1 MRRNLTRALS
11 FLLSLM
17 ICLSV
22 LLIPATAYKAPIIN
36 PCDSS
41 YVVDDLEAMGYN
53 PYDYK
58 YDPSADFLQVIHFL
72 EYGYSK
78 NISGY
83 YSLYLYLYNPGGRA
97 IALEGS
103 TLQMCY
109 STGTGDSKYVKYPLE
124 VVSYS
129 LDEGQKHILYK
140 FEVKGIEAVRREIKD
155 SSRTYKLASVEI
167 LYEGESKPVSRL
179 LDDNSKKNRCRWTYT
194 GYQQG
199 FGSSSDGGTLQ
210 VQIDVLDTISIE
222 LHDASWMSDTSSLG
236 EDYRWEVKSYYF
248 NIPDSYIKTYGNIG
262 DKNSGLVSVEGEYYK
277 YGLNGLVVPDRQWYD
292 KFSVARDGV
301 DLNGVTKKNW
311 PGFRILTKISSTPN
325 TTTYYNALTYNM
337 SVNTFHKSDFQ
348 LFRFNLLSIG
358 STPSISND
366 TLVALWNDSYRPIL
380 TDTSHMYMGQ
390 YTSNIGERIPFKI
403 SVTDGDL
410 GGSIK
415 TYASQNKWGFLNWL
429 HRLLNEEL
437 YTDEDGYLNCM
448 PLFEVEASDV
458 SEAYKDDVQG
468 KRLYLDYDGYTE
480 LQEFYND
487 MSHNNS
493 VYVMRLGV
501 EPYFE
506 SDVQLASNPEV
517 TNLSEVG
524 YYYEK
529 VIHKD
534 VDVFAFTFQNAKG
547 EKQTVPVE
555 CDPVDNLGSVVEGN
569 NKDDGNPNGYPTDPS
584 AGKIVDDLIRDL
596 IDWIKSLKGI
606 VILIGST
613 IGIVTVLVLLV
624 VFWRYLEP
632 WFIRIGA
639 VLGVAFRGLGRFF
652 GALGRGLGAV
662 FGGLFRLLFGG
673 FKALWNIGFT
683 VLFYFT
689 GLDLRIRGGFDLGSG
704 DTIVR
709 DPDAGEKRE
718 RDRQRFKEEM
728 NEAARKE
735 ERHRDELQDRA
746 ENRMQRREEELRK
759 QERHGFEL
767 QSRANERELRN
778 KEERRKQERHEFEL
792 QSRADERKLRNK
804 EERRKQERHDDAR
817 EDRKL
822 RLYEDKRKRERH
834 DVYPANKKQGKK
846 SDFIEKVP
854 KTYDTD
860 EFFQAALK
868 RSYEEIE

>member
-1 MRRNLTRALS
+1 
-11 FLLSLM
+11 
-17 ICLSV
+17 
-22 LLIPATAYKAPIIN
+22 
-36 PCDSS
+36 
-41 YVVDDLEAMGYN
+41 MGYN
-53 PYDYK
+53 PHDYK

-78 NISGY
+78 NVSGY
-83 YSLYLYLYNPGGRA
+83 YSLYLYLYNPGGKA

-109 STGTGDSKYVKYPLE
+109 SAGTGDSKYVKYPLD

-129 LDEGQKHILYK
+129 LEEGEKHILYK

-167 LYEGESKPVSRL
+167 LYENESKPVSRL
-179 LDDNSKKNRCRWTYT
+179 LDDNTKKNRCRWTYA

-199 FGSSSDGGTLQ
+199 FGSDSEGGTLQ

-222 LHDASWMSDTSSLG
+222 LHDASWMSDTSNLG
-236 EDYRWEVKSYYF
+236 EEGYRWEVKSYYF
-248 NIPDSYIKTYGNIG
+248 NIPDSYIRTYGNIG
-262 DKNSGLVSVEGEYYK
+262 DKSSGLVSVEGEYYK
-277 YGLNGLVVPDRQWYD
+277 YGLNGLVVPTTELYD
-292 KFSVARDGV
+292 LYLPTTQIAGALDGYTISF
-301 DLNGVTKKNW
+301 L
-311 PGFRILTKISSTPN
+311 PGFACNLDSYTSTDMSKPSGGQYYTQYSSDLAFNVKNGTVYHSGSDN
-325 TTTYYNALTYNM
+325 IKLKSYM
-337 SVNTFHKSDFQ
+337 SFLLAK
-348 LFRFNLLSIG
+348 LNLVSVG
-358 STPSISND
+358 NSPYISND
-366 TLVALWNDSYRPIL
+366 ALTELWETSGKPVLANASY
-380 TDTSHMYMGQ
+380 MYIGDNV
-390 YTSNIGERIPFKI
+390 TNIGQRIPFEV

-415 TYASQNKWGFLNWL
+415 TYATQNKWGSLNWL

-458 SEAYKDDVQG
+458 ADVFKEDVQG
-468 KRLYLDYDGYTE
+468 KKLYLDYDSYTG
-480 LQEFYND
+480 LQEFYSD
-487 MSHNNS
+487 MSSSNS

-501 EPYFE
+501 EPYYE
-506 SDVQLASNPEV
+506 TDVSLLSSPSSVEV
-517 TNLSEVG
+517 FGTG

-534 VDVFAFTFQNAKG
+534 VDVFSFTFQNAKG

-569 NKDDGNPNGYPTDPS
+569 NKDDGNPNNYPTDPS
-584 AGKIVDDLIRDL
+584 AGKIADGLIRDL
-596 IDWIKSLKGI
+596 IDWISSLKGI

-613 IGIVTVLVLLV
+613 IGIVTIIVLLV

-639 VLGVAFRGLGRFF
+639 LLGVAFRGLGRFF

-735 ERHRDELQDRA
+735 ERHRAELKEIKRRSKNGSVSRDREPSYGDAEDFYNAAVRRA
-746 ENRMQRREEELRK
+746 ERE
-759 QERHGFEL
+759 F
-767 QSRANERELRN
+767 
-778 KEERRKQERHEFEL
+778 
-792 QSRADERKLRNK
+792 
-804 EERRKQERHDDAR
+804 
-817 EDRKL
+817 
-822 RLYEDKRKRERH
+822 
-834 DVYPANKKQGKK
+834 NKK
-846 SDFIEKVP
+846 E
-854 KTYDTD
+854 
-860 EFFQAALK
+860 
-868 RSYEEIE
+868 

>member
-22 LLIPATAYKAPIIN
+22 LLIPAAAYKAPIIN

-53 PYDYK
+53 TYDYK

-78 NISGY
+78 NVSGY
-83 YSLYLYLYNPGGRA
+83 YSLYLYLYNPCGKA

-109 STGTGDSKYVKYPLE
+109 SAGTGDSKYVKYPLD

-129 LDEGQKHILYK
+129 LEEGEKHILYK

-167 LYEGESKPVSRL
+167 LYENESKPVSRL
-179 LDDNSKKNRCRWTYT
+179 LDDNTKKNRCRWTYT

-199 FGSSSDGGTLQ
+199 FGSDSDGGTLQ

-248 NIPDSYIKTYGNIG
+248 NIPDSYIRTYGNIG
-262 DKNSGLVSVEGEYYK
+262 DKSSGLVSVEGEYYK
-277 YGLNGLVVPDRQWYD
+277 YGLNGLVVPTTELYD
-292 KFSVARDGV
+292 LYLPASQTAGLLDGYTIRF
-301 DLNGVTKKNW
+301 L
-311 PGFRILTKISSTPN
+311 PGFAKHHSTESTGNNVVHTVINLLFSFNKKLNIDLDSSPDTLV
-325 TTTYYNALTYNM
+325 Y
-337 SVNTFHKSDFQ
+337 KSDNP
-348 LFRFNLLSIG
+348 LSKLNLVSVG
-358 STPSISND
+358 SSPYISND
-366 TLVALWNDSYRPIL
+366 ELTELWETSGKPVLANASY
-380 TDTSHMYMGQ
+380 MYIGDNV
-390 YTSNIGERIPFKI
+390 TNIGQRIPFEV

-415 TYASQNKWGFLNWL
+415 TYATQNKWGSLNWL

-458 SEAYKDDVQG
+458 ADVFKEDVQG
-468 KRLYLDYDGYTE
+468 KKLYLDYDSYTG
-480 LQEFYND
+480 LQEFYSD
-487 MSHNNS
+487 MSSSNS

-501 EPYFE
+501 EPYYETGVSLF
-506 SDVQLASNPEV
+506 SSPSSGEV
-517 TNLSEVG
+517 LGTG

-534 VDVFAFTFQNAKG
+534 VDVFAFTFQNANG

-569 NKDDGNPNGYPTDPS
+569 NKDDGNPNNYPTDPS
-584 AGKIVDDLIRDL
+584 AGKIVDELIRDL
-596 IDWIKSLKGI
+596 IDWISSLKGI

-613 IGIVTVLVLLV
+613 IGIVTIIVLLV
-624 VFWRYLEP
+624 IFWRYLEP

-652 GALGRGLGAV
+652 GTIGSWLGAI

-718 RDRQRFKEEM
+718 RDRKRFDEEM

-735 ERHRDELQDRA
+735 ERHRAELKEIKRRSKNGSVSRDREPSYGDPQDFFNAAVRRA
-746 ENRMQRREEELRK
+746 ERE
-759 QERHGFEL
+759 F
-767 QSRANERELRN
+767 NI
-778 KEERRKQERHEFEL
+778 KE
-792 QSRADERKLRNK
+792 
-804 EERRKQERHDDAR
+804 
-817 EDRKL
+817 
-822 RLYEDKRKRERH
+822 
-834 DVYPANKKQGKK
+834 
-846 SDFIEKVP
+846 
-854 KTYDTD
+854 
-860 EFFQAALK
+860 
-868 RSYEEIE
+868 

>member
-11 FLLSLM
+11 FLLSL
-17 ICLSV
+17 ITCLSV
-22 LLIPATAYKAPIIN
+22 LLLPVAAYKAPIIN

-53 PYDYK
+53 PHDYK

-78 NISGY
+78 KVSGY
-83 YSLYLYLYNPGGRA
+83 YSLYLYLYNPCGKA

-109 STGTGDSKYVKYPLE
+109 SAGTGDSKYVKYPLD

-129 LDEGQKHILYK
+129 LEEGEKHILYK

-167 LYEGESKPVSRL
+167 LYENASKPVSRL
-179 LDDNSKKNRCRWTYT
+179 LDDNTKKNRCRWTYA

-199 FGSSSDGGTLQ
+199 FGSDSEGGTLQ

-248 NIPDSYIKTYGNIG
+248 NIPDSYIRTYGNIG
-262 DKNSGLVSVEGEYYK
+262 DKSSGLVSVEGEYYK
-277 YGLNGLVVPDRQWYD
+277 YGLNGLVVPTTELYD
-292 KFSVARDGV
+292 LYLPASQTAGLLDGYTIRYLPGFMKHGDIFIGDGVSALYSKFSFNQNPYYVINSILMSYVYSNDNPLSK
-301 DLNGVTKKNW
+301 LNLVSVG
-311 PGFRILTKISSTPN
+311 SSP
-325 TTTYYNALTYNM
+325 Y
-337 SVNTFHKSDFQ
+337 
-348 LFRFNLLSIG
+348 
-358 STPSISND
+358 ISND
-366 TLVALWNDSYRPIL
+366 VLTELWETSGKPVLANASY
-380 TDTSHMYMGQ
+380 MYIGDNV
-390 YTSNIGERIPFKI
+390 TNIGQRIPFEV

-415 TYASQNKWGFLNWL
+415 TYATQNKWGSLNWL
-429 HRLLNEEL
+429 HKLFNKEL
-437 YTDEDGYLNCM
+437 YTDEAGYLNCM

-458 SEAYKDDVQG
+458 SELFKEDVQG
-468 KRLYLDYDGYTE
+468 KKLYLDYDSYTG

-487 MSHNNS
+487 MSSSNS

-501 EPYFE
+501 EPYYE
-506 SDVQLASNPEV
+506 TDVHLFSSPSSGEG
-517 TNLSEVG
+517 LGVG

-534 VDVFAFTFQNAKG
+534 TDIFTFTFQRTDG
-547 EKQTVPVE
+547 SRITVPVE

-569 NKDDGNPNGYPTDPS
+569 NKDDGNPNNYPTDPS
-584 AGKIVDDLIRDL
+584 AGKIAEGLIRDL
-596 IDWIKSLKGI
+596 IDWISSLKGI

-613 IGIVTVLVLLV
+613 IGIVTILVLLV

-652 GALGRGLGAV
+652 GTIGSWLGAI
-662 FGGLFRLLFGG
+662 FGGLFKLLFNG

-683 VLFYFT
+683 ILFFFT
-689 GLDLRIRGGFDLGSG
+689 GLDLRIHGGFDFGSG
-704 DTIVR
+704 LTVPR
-709 DPDAGEKRE
+709 DPDAREKRE
-718 RDRQRFKEEM
+718 RDRKRFDEEM

-735 ERHRDELQDRA
+735 ERHRDELRFK
-746 ENRMQRREEELRK
+746 EEEHSRK
-759 QERHGFEL
+759 
-767 QSRANERELRN
+767 ERELSL
-778 KEERRKQERHEFEL
+778 KEERHKAEMKEMKR
-792 QSRADERKLRNK
+792 RAKNSGKDPYSKERKAL
-804 EERRKQERHDDAR
+804 
-817 EDRKL
+817 
-822 RLYEDKRKRERH
+822 
-834 DVYPANKKQGKK
+834 KKA
-846 SDFIEKVP
+846 IEKDKSKHNQLQP
-854 KTYDTD
+854 EKSYDPD
-860 EFFQAALK
+860 EFWEASVKHANELFFN
-868 RSYEEIE
+868 EEKNK